1 MRVFFF
7 SWEDPSGQNVTE
19 EGRISRAGNTLTLT
33 ELQPGDSGNY
43 TCVVENLAGRRA
55 KAVWIVVSSESS
67 CSSRR
72 ALRVTTNVTTIMSDM
87 VDRWLLILD
96 NM

>member
-1 MRVFFF
+1 M
-7 SWEDPSGQNVTE
+7 TE

-55 KAVWIVVSSESS
+55 KAVWSVVSSEFS
-67 CSSRR
+67 CSSQRTR
-72 ALRVTTNVTTIMSDM
+72 CDNERDDNCHKM
-87 VDRWLLILD
+87 VDR
-96 NM
+96 